1 MNVEI
6 GAEVAI
12 FPKKGKHKWDFHC
25 SVRNAFDAAK
35 IQVKGDF

>member
-6 GAEVAI
+6 GAEAAL
-12 FPKKGKHKWDFHC
+12 FPKKGMYKWDFRC

-35 IQVKGDF
+35 IQVHG